1 MGSHVNRQK
10 ITSFQESIDPT
21 PSIEKFNHKN
31 HHEDTPAFRQRFV
44 GDMKSLLENFVVNA
58 IDPDDFITVNNSTI
72 DFDKD
77 QKSIKNSSD
86 FSNNQLKDV
95 QNKHLVKAE
104 KPITETISKNNL
116 QLSKHMIDG

>member
-1 MGSHVNRQK
+1 M
-10 ITSFQESIDPT
+10 E
-21 PSIEKFNHKN
+21 
-31 HHEDTPAFRQRFV
+31 
-44 GDMKSLLENFVVNA
+44 SLLENFVVNA